1 MRVPPRLAILLGL
14 VLSPWLII
22 QSRPVTAAERP
33 RPRLGMN
40 LSGLVYWNTELAF
53 VDVFHLSSAWISH
66 GPNGTHPRL
75 DLDEHGWIKRL
86 DTGVTATA
94 LMCSFPG
101 GHYPSGPFTVLYD
114 GKGIMTVHGAGLQVS
129 VKEPGRIVFSV
140 DSTKGGFYLL
150 IRKTDPTDY
159 IRNIRVIMPGFEET
173 YEREPF
179 HPAFLARWRGVACLR
194 FMSWMKTN
202 DSKIREWTD
211 RPDLDTATYTKDGAP
226 LELLIDLA
234 NRQGADPWF
243 CMPHQADDDYV
254 RRFATMVRDRLDP
267 KLRVYIEYSNEVWNA
282 GYPQH
287 RYAADQGVKL
297 GLSKNRTV
305 AAWRYTAR
313 RSVEIFGIWED
324 VFGGTDRLVRVLPSQ
339 AVNTYATEQILSFQD
354 AYRHAD
360 ALAVAPYLHFTPGPD
375 SSPTDAQVAQ
385 WSLGQLFQWLG
396 SQTLPETIDYLRQQK
411 AMADRFGLRLV
422 AYEGGQGLVGANV
435 SAKNNVALTQLF
447 HQANADPRMGLLYD
461 RYLSAWAEVGG
472 DLFCNFESV
481 SQWTKYG
488 SWGLLQFADDD
499 PRRSP
504 KFMAVFRWARRYGQ
518 PVSLS
523 GR

>member
-1 MRVPPRLAILLGL
+1 MRVPPRFAILLGL

-40 LSGLVYWNTELAF
+40 LSGVVYWNTELPF
-53 VDVFHLSSAWISH
+53 VDVFHLSSGWDGH
-66 GPNGTHPRL
+66 GPNGTSPKL
-75 DLDEHGWIKRL
+75 DLDEHGWVKRL
-86 DTGVTATA
+86 DPGVNANS
-94 LMCSFPG
+94 LMCTFPG

-114 GKGIMTVHGAGLQVS
+114 GKGTMTVEGPGLRVS
-129 VKEPGRIVFSV
+129 VNEPGRIVFSV
-140 DSTKGGFYLL
+140 DSTKGGFFLRL
-150 IRKTDPTDY
+150 RKTDPTDY
-159 IRNIRVIMPGFEET
+159 IRNVRVIKPGFEDT

-179 HPAFLARWRGVACLR
+179 DPAFLARWRGVACLR

-202 DSKIREWTD
+202 DSEIREWED
-211 RPDLDTATYTKDGAP
+211 RPKLGTATYTTNGVP

-234 NRQGADPWF
+234 NRLGADPWF
-243 CMPHQADDDYV
+243 CMPHQADDDYI
-254 RRFATMVRDRLDP
+254 RHFATMVRDRLDP
-267 KLRVYIEYSNEVWNA
+267 KLQVYIEYSNEVWNA

-297 GLSKNRTV
+297 GLSKSPTV
-305 AAWRYTAR
+305 AAWRYTAN

-339 AVNTYATEQILSFQD
+339 AVNTYATEQILSFRN

-360 ALAVAPYLHFTPGPD
+360 ALAIAPYLHFLPGPG
-375 SSPTDAQVAQ
+375 SNPSDAQVAQ
-385 WSLGQLFQWLG
+385 WSLSQLFQWLE
-396 SQTLPETIDYLRQQK
+396 SRTLPETVGDLRQQK

-422 AYEGGQGLVGANV
+422 AYEGGQGLVGANMV
-435 SAKNNVALTQLF
+435 AKNNNALTQLF
-447 HQANADPRMGLLYD
+447 LKANADPRMGLLYD
-461 RYLSAWAEVGG
+461 RYFSAWTEIGG

-499 PRRSP
+499 PWRSP
-504 KFMAVFRWARRYGQ
+504 KFMAMFRWARLYGQ
-518 PVSLS
+518 RMSPA